1 MMSNEQFE
9 RLMNK
14 LDALIKITAVNVSQG
29 KTIAEAALLL
39 SDFGFQNKEIA
50 TILGTTPHYIRE
62 VKYEAGK
69 QKKKK
74 EAKKGVDKRLKQ
86 NTIGVEPE
94 VEQRK
99 D

>member
-14 LDALIKITAVNVSQG
+14 LDALIKLTAVNVSQG
-29 KTIAEAALLL
+29 KTIAEVALLF

-50 TILGTTPHYIRE
+50 AILGKTPHHISE

-69 QKKKK
+69 ERKKKGANK
-74 EAKKGVDKRLKQ
+74 PIKQ
-86 NTIGVEPE
+86 NTEGVEPE
-94 VEQRK
+94 NEQRK
-99 D
+99 G

>member
-14 LDALIKITAVNVSQG
+14 LDALIKITAVDVSQG
-29 KTIAEAALLL
+29 KTIAEVALLL
-39 SDFGFQNKEIA
+39 SSFGFQNKEIA
-50 TILGTTPHYIRE
+50 TILGTTPNYINKVKSEARRE
-62 VKYEAGK
+62 KR
-69 QKKKK
+69 KK
-74 EAKKGVDKRLKQ
+74 EADKRLKQ
-86 NTIGVEPE
+86 NTKEVESE

>member
-9 RLMNK
+9 KLMDK

-29 KTIAEAALLL
+29 KTIAEVALLL
-39 SDFGFQNKEIA
+39 SGFGFQNKEIA
-50 TILGTTPHYIRE
+50 AILGTTPHYVGT

-69 QKKKK
+69 EKKTK
-74 EAKKGVDKRLKQ
+74 ETKKGAEKRSKES
-86 NTIGVEPE
+86 TKGVEPK
-94 VEQRK
+94 VEQGK